1 MISDDQG
8 IEDAFEEMTTQLL
21 EKTGSQNTEIKQ
33 MAEQLGGQNTEIKQM
48 AEQLASQNTEIKQMA
63 EQLGGQNTQVKE
75 SVEGLTVLTEV
86 IDGMKQSDGEKTAEL
101 HRTVDWLKQ
110 LEKVVL
116 NFDTGIAS
124 ISLRQGVRGSLAEWS
139 KNLVEKIAGTQN
151 TGLEELKGVVQQMK
165 VDSTGKQE
173 VFVKAVGKMMNAVN
187 EMKEKSSNAEKVK
200 TP

>member
-33 MAEQLGGQNTEIKQM
+33 MAEQLG
-48 AEQLASQNTEIKQMA
+48 S
-63 EQLGGQNTQVKE
+63 QNTQVKE

-116 NFDTGIAS
+116 NFDTGTE
-124 ISLRQGVRGSLAEWS
+124 SL
-139 KNLVEKIAGTQN
+139 
-151 TGLEELKGVVQQMK
+151 
-165 VDSTGKQE
+165 E
-173 VFVKAVGKMMNAVN
+173 V
-187 EMKEKSSNAEKVK
+187 
-200 TP
+200 